1 MDKSQYGLGLMSGT
15 SLDGLDIALCKF
27 DKQNSLYQF
36 EICET
41 HEISYSQDFKS
52 RLDQA
57 SDLDAYEFMELD
69 HNFASFCAD
78 HVNDFL
84 KNVKVKPD
92 FIASHGHTIFHDP
105 SKGFSTQIGNGA
117 VIAAKT
123 GITVV
128 SDFRSLDTALGG
140 QGAPLVPVGD
150 QLLFHDFD
158 ACLNLGGIANISYQ
172 DGGKR
177 VAYDISLCNIPLNF
191 LARKLGYSFDP
202 QGELAAKGELV
213 VELLQKLEHI
223 DYYQQSPPKSLG
235 KESFLQSVLPLI
247 LSFNCSENDL
257 LRTITEHI
265 AIQVAKAI
273 PEKGKLLI
281 TGGGAFNTFLIDL
294 IRKKSNA
301 EIVIPDTRL
310 IKFKEAIIF
319 GFLGY
324 LRLHHQNNSLSSVT
338 GASQDSCGGAVYFM
352 H

>member
-1 MDKSQYGLGLMSGT
+1 MDRSQYGLGLMSGT
-15 SLDGLDIALCKF
+15 SLDGLDMALCKF
-27 DKQNSLYQF
+27 DKQNGFYQF

-41 HEISYSQDFKS
+41 HEIIYNQDYRS

-57 SDLDAYEFMELD
+57 SDLDGYELMKLD
-69 HNFASFCAD
+69 YDFACFCAE
-78 HVNDFL
+78 HVNEFL
-84 KNVKVKPD
+84 KRVDCKPN

-105 SKGFSTQIGNGA
+105 SNGFTTQIGNGA
-117 VIAAKT
+117 VIAART

-128 SDFRSLDTALGG
+128 SDLRSLDTALGG

-150 QLLFHDFD
+150 QLLFHDYD

-172 DGGKR
+172 EGDKR
-177 VAYDISLCNIPLNF
+177 AAYDISLCNIPLNF

-202 QGELAAKGELV
+202 QGKLAAKGV
-213 VELLQKLEHI
+213 VIDELLQKLEDL
-223 DYYQQSPPKSLG
+223 DYYKQAPPKSLG
-235 KESFLQSVLPLI
+235 KESFLQPFLPLI
-247 LSFNCSENDL
+247 LGFNCSEVDL

-265 AIQVAKAI
+265 AIQIAKVI

-294 IRKKSNA
+294 IREKSPA
-301 EIVIPDTRL
+301 EIVLPDTNL

-324 LRLHHQNNSLSSVT
+324 LRLQHKNNSLSSVT
-338 GASQDSCGGAVYFM
+338 GASQDSCGGAVYLM